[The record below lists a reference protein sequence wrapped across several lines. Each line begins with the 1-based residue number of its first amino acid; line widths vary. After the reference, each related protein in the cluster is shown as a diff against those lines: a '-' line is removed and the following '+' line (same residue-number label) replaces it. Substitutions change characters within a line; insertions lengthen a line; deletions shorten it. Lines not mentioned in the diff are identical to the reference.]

1 VYTPLAVLGLL
12 GIGWIIQRNF
22 KIMAAIDDLKA
33 AVTRLNDSTSAELKA
48 ISDKLSQPNSTDA
61 DVEAAA
67 TALNALSDKLDAETA
82 VLTATAPTV

>member
-1 VYTPLAVLGLL
+1 
-12 GIGWIIQRNF
+12 
-22 KIMAAIDDLKA
+22 MAAIDDLKA